1 MALSWTGSTKA
12 VTRSQSGNY
21 LTLSLMVL
29 AVAAVVPVA
38 ATAQAVPKQAA
49 VGQTIAEQTAPVP
62 TVALNREQAVLLAEQ
77 RLRAGDAPAALL
89 VLENVITY
97 LGDSHGV
104 RLLQS
109 SAAQASGDL
118 VLAAK
123 AAKQAWRLATD
134 RTTRF
139 RAAQMAAQV
148 AARRSR
154 KLEVKLWLRRTTQN
168 APNDRVRAMVA
179 RDYRIARR
187 YDPWQRRFSFSLTP
201 SNNLNGGSSSDVL
214 IVDGVDLEGV
224 LSPDAQALSGLRL
237 RAGVDLKYRLK
248 PTSRS
253 MTSLGF
259 RSDITR
265 NYLSSD
271 AQDLAPDVRNSELN
285 YTLSEVSISQKRAL
299 AARPGG
305 GTAAVLSYGAAV
317 GQTWYGGEDL
327 TSYQRL
333 NLGWARNLAAGKRLS
348 TSATVESQTALT
360 SGSSDSL
367 SWKLGGRFGRPMGNG
382 DRISFSLGATLVDA
396 DSINSTWRGLDL
408 GLIYQIKAPL
418 AGAQLSLSLGLDYR
432 DYSAFDLGIYMA
444 PGGRQDQG
452 VRAGITAV
460 LPQIQYMGFA
470 PVLSLDLARR
480 RSNVSR
486 YESRDLG
493 LGLSFRSAF

>member
-1 MALSWTGSTKA
+1 MALFWSAKA
-12 VTRSQSGNY
+12 VTQNRNWRGLCLAAI
-21 LTLSLMVL
+21 LTALT
-29 AVAAVVPVA
+29 APVSA
-38 ATAQAVPKQAA
+38 PA
-49 VGQTIAEQTAPVP
+49 QTAPEQAIP
-62 TVALNREQAVLLAEQ
+62 APAVALSREQAVRLAEQ

-201 SNNLNGGSSSDVL
+201 SNNLNGGSSSELL
-214 IVDGVDLEGV
+214 IVDGVPWVGN
-224 LSPDAQALSGLRL
+224 LSGDAQALSGLRL

-248 PTSRS
+248 PTARS
-253 MTSLGF
+253 MTALGF

-265 NYLSSD
+265 NFLSAD
-271 AQDLAPDVRNSELN
+271 AQDLAPALRNSDLN
-285 YTLSEVSISQKRAL
+285 YSLSEVSISQTRPLGRDAGSGTGAL
-299 AARPGG
+299 L
-305 GTAAVLSYGAAV
+305 TWGAAL
-317 GQTWYGGEDL
+317 GQTWYGGDDL
-327 TSYQRL
+327 ASYQRL
-333 NLGWARNLAAGKRLS
+333 SLGLSRARASGARLS
-348 TSATVESQTALT
+348 ASATVENQTAL
-360 SGSSDSL
+360 SNGSSDTL
-367 SWKLGGRFGRPMGNG
+367 SWKLGARYGRPVGNG
-382 DRISFSLGATLVDA
+382 DRITLSLGASLVDS
-396 DSINSTWRGLDL
+396 DTINSAWRGVDL
-408 GLIYQIKAPL
+408 GLSYQIAAPL

-432 DYSAFDLGIYMA
+432 DYDEFNAGLFMV